1 MKRTLSW
8 LFGVLAYFGPP
19 VWAALAIEADRKSQL
34 AGHGWVCGNPMI
46 GIMLLAG
53 ISSGFLS
60 LIATGF
66 SVASFRSLPRPQ
78 SKGRVAELGVFILPL
93 MISIGFIALIL
104 LGYNSMERM
113 EASRLAQSQFI
124 HQGRLASTAHAG
136 RSGRDGDCAFR
147 RSFYQNRQVI

>member
-8 LFGVLAYFGPP
+8 LFGVLACFGPP
-19 VWAALAIEADRKSQL
+19 VWAAFTIEADLKAQL

-66 SVASFRSLPRPQ
+66 SVASFRSLLRPQ
-78 SKGRVAELGVFILPL
+78 SKGCGGVGGFHSAADDFI
-93 MISIGFIALIL
+93 
-104 LGYNSMERM
+104 
-113 EASRLAQSQFI
+113 RLT
-124 HQGRLASTAHAG
+124 TAWSEWKPA
-136 RSGRDGDCAFR
+136 D
-147 RSFYQNRQVI
+147 